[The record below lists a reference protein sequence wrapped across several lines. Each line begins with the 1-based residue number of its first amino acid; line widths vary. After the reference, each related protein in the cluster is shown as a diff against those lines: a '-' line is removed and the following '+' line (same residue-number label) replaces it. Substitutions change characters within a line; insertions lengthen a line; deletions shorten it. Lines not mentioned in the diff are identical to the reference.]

1 LLLLYCCFTAAL
13 LLLYCCFTTALL
25 LLYYCFTLVTYAGL
39 VEVVDHVNFEPA
51 DFEEHLVEA
60 VALLF
65 ALIQQSEQVQVVQQ

>member
-1 LLLLYCCFTAAL
+1 MLSLLLLYCCVTTVL
-13 LLLYCCFTTALL
+13 LLI
-25 LLYYCFTLVTYAGL
+25 TYEGL

-65 ALIQQSEQVQVVQQ
+65 ALIQQSEQVQVAKQ